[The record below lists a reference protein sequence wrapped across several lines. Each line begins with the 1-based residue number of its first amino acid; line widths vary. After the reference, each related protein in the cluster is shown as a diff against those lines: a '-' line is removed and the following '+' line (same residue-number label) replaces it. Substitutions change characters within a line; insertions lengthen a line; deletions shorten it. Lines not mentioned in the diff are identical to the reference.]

1 MWVSREMD
9 EKKNVKICFAASSGG
24 HYEQLMMLKP
34 LMEKYDS
41 FVITEKTD
49 YSAEA
54 KGEKTYYMKQVNRR
68 EKDFIWRMIQNAWKS
83 IGIYRKEKPDVVIC
97 TGVLAMIPIC
107 FDEDF
112 QDAVKEYFAEKN
124 PAFQKEAQAVPV
136 AEESRMDNSDVPVYY
151 ESFSYAAENG
161 EVDLY
166 RISRQLNPTKIVSYS
181 SMLSRLTAM
190 AGRKSGL
197 LISIVLRDFL
207 SIQFRSA
214 FV

>member
-1 MWVSREMD
+1 MWVSREME

-49 YSAEA
+49 YSAEATGGGTYQITGRPSAEA

-107 FDEDF
+107 LISKFMG
-112 QDAVKEYFAEKN
+112 KKLIYI
-124 PAFQKEAQAVPV
+124 
-136 AEESRMDNSDVPVYY
+136 
-151 ESFSYAAENG
+151 ESFAKVTSPTETG
-161 EVDLY
+161 KLLY
-166 RISRQLNPTKIVSYS
+166 KFADQFYVQWKP
-181 SMLSRLTAM
+181 MLKFYPKAIYL
-190 AGRKSGL
+190 GG
-197 LISIVLRDFL
+197 IY
-207 SIQFRSA
+207 
-214 FV
+214 